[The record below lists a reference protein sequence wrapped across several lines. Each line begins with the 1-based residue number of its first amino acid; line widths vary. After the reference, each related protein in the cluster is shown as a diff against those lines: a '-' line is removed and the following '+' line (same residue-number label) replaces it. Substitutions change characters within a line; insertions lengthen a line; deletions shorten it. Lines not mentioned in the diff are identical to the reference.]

1 MMPKLRSLEK
11 SPRTV
16 YSLGAFLVF
25 GLSCLREWSIEFFLI
40 LAELERYFAV
50 QLVYH
55 QELQT
60 N

>member
-1 MMPKLRSLEK
+1 MGFP
-11 SPRTV
+11 V
-16 YSLGAFLVF
+16 
-25 GLSCLREWSIEFFLI
+25 LREGSIEFFLI

-60 N
+60 NWG